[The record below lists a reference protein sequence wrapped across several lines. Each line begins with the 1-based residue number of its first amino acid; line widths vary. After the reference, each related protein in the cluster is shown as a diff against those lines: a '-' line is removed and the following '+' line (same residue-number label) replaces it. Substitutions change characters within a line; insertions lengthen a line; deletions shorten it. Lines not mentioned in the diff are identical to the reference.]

1 MSPKF
6 QSNLKLVALMSNMI
20 KAVMTSRVSILQVA
34 LGLEVQE
41 KRLIEHLFEY
51 RVTSSY
57 DEVRRL
63 RICTAFSAGQSP
75 LLKFTSK
82 EGLSKEYPIT
92 LMPIF
97 VLKMAFNRHI
107 PEHLLFFSLLHQM
120 MIR

>member
-6 QSNLKLVALMSNMI
+6 QSNLKVVALMSSMI

-63 RICTAFSAGQSP
+63 RICTAFSAG
-75 LLKFTSK
+75 
-82 EGLSKEYPIT
+82 
-92 LMPIF
+92 
-97 VLKMAFNRHI
+97 
-107 PEHLLFFSLLHQM
+107 SLHC
-120 MIR
+120 